1 MFRET
6 QDADLAVAHGGGMA
20 SDKEIIATSPG
31 PTSRQRTT
39 EFISKRQ
46 TANLI
51 AALQFADEIGLPL
64 NVSVDIAW
72 IFFSG
77 TVDDRTRFARWQER
91 LSKWARRHGFPLAMI
106 WTREVGKYGSP
117 HTHALIHVP
126 PLLIQDG
133 TFKHALERSLEPEGG
148 PIHNKA
154 IFIRLAYR
162 PLGKL
167 LYNLK
172 GTDPKHASDFGI
184 RPAYQ
189 GFLSGKRVG
198 FTQNLG
204 PGARR
209 KATTREV
216 GPASSYPTEWASSAC
231 ASSALF
237 EHATPTRQS
246 STSKFRAGKALKTSF
261 VPNCG
266 SNAGPASHAVSS
278 VGAEPSA
285 AVLAEAF
292 ELYKKDRSGRWDVR
306 APKDVRFRHG
316 IFAWSISRR
325 EVDRLLI
332 GLWPAYIASIKRI
345 ANQQYGGELSLVPA
359 TWHRDLKIALDREAA
374 ARRDFARRC
383 EKWQE
388 QRKLSD
394 ELRRRQMPPEERR
407 ALERK
412 ERDTRMKAINAEL
425 DERER
430 AGAARALMEVRS
442 HLRHGRIDRVQHLLA
457 SIAEVGSEGVTATDI
472 SHIVARRGAQLLSAE
487 QRVRWGGEIA
497 EALMRLGILETVN
510 GDRFTWQRMR
520 PDSVKPNIC
529 QRHQTAKPESA
540 ICDPQENGWSG
551 QCAT

>member
-6 QDADLAVAHGGGMA
+6 QDVDLAVAHGGGMA

-106 WTREVGKYGSP
+106 RTREVGKYGSP
-117 HTHALIHVP
+117 HTHVLLHVP
-126 PLLIQDG
+126 PQLTQNG
-133 TFKHALERSLEPEGG
+133 TFQRALERSLEPEGG

-154 IFIRLAYR
+154 ILIQPAYR
-162 PLGKL
+162 PQGKL

-172 GTDPKHASDFGI
+172 GTDPKHASDFCI
-184 RPAYQ
+184 RPADQ
-189 GFLSGKRVG
+189 GILSGKRAGV
-198 FTQNLG
+198 TQNLG

-209 KATTREV
+209 KASTREV
-216 GPASSYPTEWASSAC
+216 AQPSSCPPEWASSTC
-231 ASSALF
+231 KSSVIIEPTTSTWQSSA
-237 EHATPTRQS
+237 
-246 STSKFRAGKALKTSF
+246 SKFGAGKALKTTLI
-261 VPNCG
+261 PNRGC
-266 SNAGPASHAVSS
+266 NAGPASDDVSS
-278 VGAEPSA
+278 VGAEPPA

-292 ELYKKDRSGRWDVR
+292 ELYKKDRSGRWNVR
-306 APKDVRFRHG
+306 APNDIRIRHG

-325 EVDRLLI
+325 EADRLLR

-374 ARRDFARRC
+374 ARRDFAHRC

-388 QRKLSD
+388 QRKRSD

-407 ALERK
+407 TLERK
-412 ERDTRMKAINAEL
+412 ERDTRMKAIYAEL
-425 DERER
+425 DEREK

-457 SIAEVGSEGVTATDI
+457 SIAEAGFEGVTAAGI
-472 SHIVARRGAQLLSAE
+472 SQIVAPRGAHLLRPE
-487 QRVRWGGEIA
+487 QRDGWGREIA
-497 EALMRLGILETVN
+497 EALVTGGILGAVASDLFVLKKMPPGQAHQLET
-510 GDRFTWQRMR
+510 
-520 PDSVKPNIC
+520 
-529 QRHQTAKPESA
+529 
-540 ICDPQENGWSG
+540 
-551 QCAT
+551 